1 MSGWESAARRAA
13 RKYGL
18 PENYFT
24 RQMGQEAHGQDL
36 TSPAGA
42 QGPAQIMPD
51 TARGWGLSPSQVHQI
66 DPAYDAAAKH
76 MAEYVKQFGSFR
88 NALVAYNAGPGRVG
102 GTLPAETRNYIST
115 IMRGGGGP
123 QSTPAAPAA
132 SNFNVGGSQ
141 TPAPPQ
147 VNPFSIIAGLGQQ
160 PVGPQQQENPY
171 AAIMQRGWDLL
182 GKIWEQKY
190 GGQQQAAGGTPSLS
204 QIGGF
209 PDSGGGGG
217 GGKNLPTGT
226 AKFDGKTVAAWIKPA
241 LEYARQQGWKGSV
254 NSGFRTDAEQKR
266 IYDSGV
272 RPAAKPRAYG
282 GGGSNHEGAEFPAGA
297 VDVSEA
303 QQLSDI
309 LRNSPW
315 RKKLVYAGAKDP
327 VHFSH
332 PHNGSY

>member
-1 MSGWESAARRAA
+1 MSWESAARRAA

-102 GTLPAETRNYIST
+102 GSLPAETRNYIST
-115 IMRGGGGP
+115 IMRGPGGP
-123 QSTPAAPAA
+123 QSAGAGQSPAPAIPPSPSA
-132 SNFNVGGSQ
+132 P
-141 TPAPPQ
+141 TAPA
-147 VNPFSIIAGLGQQ
+147 VNPFNTIATLSTNQDS
-160 PVGPQQQENPY
+160 PF

-190 GGQQQAAGGTPSLS
+190 GGQQASSPSLLNTAMGGDRAGGSISPSGDVGQYVKRANQLDKAHM
-204 QIGGF
+204 
-209 PDSGGGGG
+209 PYLWGGGHGSNPVNPDKPTPVDCSGAVSAVLGVDPRVSGQFESWGRAGEGGKKGVTIYANDHHVLMKINGHFFGTSSTNPGG
-217 GGKNLPTGT
+217 GAGWIPQSAISRDYLKNFT
-226 AKFDGKTVAAWIKPA
+226 ARH
-241 LEYARQQGWKGSV
+241 L
-254 NSGFRTDAEQKR
+254 
-266 IYDSGV
+266 
-272 RPAAKPRAYG
+272 
-282 GGGSNHEGAEFPAGA
+282 
-297 VDVSEA
+297 
-303 QQLSDI
+303 
-309 LRNSPW
+309 
-315 RKKLVYAGAKDP
+315 
-327 VHFSH
+327 
-332 PHNGSY
+332 